1 MPTPIEII
9 DMLRTV
15 NDADSSV
22 LLQMA
27 ELGADL
33 RKPHLP
39 DFAFETPS
47 EISAEAIA
55 DALVELSFDVEIY
68 PPDES
73 NPTYQV
79 VGKKEMALH
88 YPSLAKLSIA
98 FEKLANEHDAV
109 YDGWG
114 AEIVE

>member
-9 DMLRTV
+9 EMLRTV

-27 ELGADL
+27 ELSADL

-47 EISAEAIA
+47 EVSAEAIA
-55 DALVELSFDVEIY
+55 DALVKFGFDVEIY

-73 NPTYQV
+73 DPTYQV

-88 YPSLAKLSIA
+88 YQSLAKLSNA
-98 FEKLANEHDAV
+98 FEKLANEYNSV

-114 AEIVE
+114 AEIFE

>member
-9 DMLRTV
+9 ESLRAV

-22 LLQMA
+22 LLKMA

-39 DFAFETPS
+39 DFAFETLNES
-47 EISAEAIA
+47 SAEAIA
-55 DALVELSFDVEIY
+55 DALVELGFDVEIY
-68 PPDES
+68 PPDDS
-73 NPTYQV
+73 NQNFQV
-79 VGKKEMALH
+79 VGKKEMT
-88 YPSLAKLSIA
+88 LSHQSVA
-98 FEKLANEHDAV
+98 GLSSTFEKLALKHKAV

>member
-9 DMLRTV
+9 ESLRSV

-33 RKPHLP
+33 RKTHLP
-39 DFAFETPS
+39 DFAFETDN
-47 EISAEAIA
+47 ITSAEAIA
-55 DALVELSFDVEIY
+55 DALVDLGLDVEIH

-73 NPTYQV
+73 NQSFQV
-79 VGKKEMALH
+79 VGKKEMTLSYQAV
-88 YPSLAKLSIA
+88 AGLSIT
-98 FEKLANEHDAV
+98 FEKLALKHKAV

>member
-1 MPTPIEII
+1 MPTPVEILSL
-9 DMLRTV
+9 LRTV

-33 RKPHLP
+33 RKPHRP
-39 DFAFETPS
+39 DFAFETDT
-47 EISAEAIA
+47 ERGAAVIA
-55 DALVELSFDVEIY
+55 DKLVKLGFDVEIY

-73 NPTYQV
+73 NQTYQV
-79 VGKKEMALH
+79 VGVKEMVLGYQAI
-88 YPSLAKLSIA
+88 AGLSKMFEEIA
-98 FEKLANEHDAV
+98 AEQGVV